1 MPRERMSTCAS
12 RGVMRVIR
20 PTTVSPTLRTEDAA
34 ADRLRL
40 ACTILPVTIPATDAR
55 SAPSHTNVE
64 PASAGVL
71 AGNLS
76 PGTTIVSAAI
86 FLVLYCFSWSEPS
99 DTEDRRSRLRSKTP
113 LPNRVQYRLR
123 PLPHSARREARSHLP
138 SLVYYVMLWRPE
150 LFILH
155 SQKSTPEGEAP
166 TGMERALCGRHSCV
180 RASGRRALK
189 GVGAHVATPLEHPY
203 YV

>member
-99 DTEDRRSRLRSKTP
+99 DTRGSSLEAAVQNSSPKSGIVCAHCPTQLGEKHAPSFPPLCIMSCYGGLRIVYTSFSRSLGT
-113 LPNRVQYRLR
+113 
-123 PLPHSARREARSHLP
+123 
-138 SLVYYVMLWRPE
+138 
-150 LFILH
+150 
-155 SQKSTPEGEAP
+155 TPEGEAL
-166 TGMERALCGRHSCV
+166 A
-180 RASGRRALK
+180 
-189 GVGAHVATPLEHPY
+189 
-203 YV
+203 